1 MKCVRIVAFATL
13 GLNIGLTPTFALA
26 QSVAIPLNYA
36 VNTGHNYGAPIAN
49 PTLILTINVGVNGAA
64 ARPYAFDTGSS
75 VLLAPNAVFAGG
87 TSTVLASGLSNVE
100 SYGSPAANTF
110 GGNLYQVKASSLQFY
125 AAPGATSG
133 GISLG
138 TSGNYNV
145 ASYTSENGGTPPS
158 QPFGT

>member
-87 TSTVLASGLSNVE
+87 DVDR
-100 SYGSPAANTF
+100 F
-110 GGNLYQVKASSLQFY
+110 GVRPQQRRELREPSRQYIRRQSL
-125 AAPGATSG
+125 PG
-133 GISLG
+133 
-138 TSGNYNV
+138 
-145 ASYTSENGGTPPS
+145 
-158 QPFGT
+158 